1 MLLFENHTSEMRGV
15 ALSPYLHAQIRKL
28 KRDGA
33 SCQQLAEKFDLHIA
47 TIYRVGFKEKEESR
61 TSTDDHPM
69 PAHANL

>member
-15 ALSPYLHAQIRKL
+15 ALSPYLRTQICEL

-47 TIYRVGFKEKEESR
+47 TIYRVLEEASR
-61 TSTDDHPM
+61 RKKSHRCPQTIT
-69 PAHANL
+69 